1 MGTRALSAR
10 FPELSLI
17 ATDKPCEIP
26 ELRHTADS
34 EQNEADMQRTLL
46 RAAFVSIAL
55 VSIALGIAACNSRVD
70 APQVGLYR
78 AVLRLPGGDAPF
90 GLEVAQEQQQYVLY
104 LINGAERTRVSNVKV
119 ADGELTAM
127 FPGYENSLR
136 AQIKRTSLEGSV
148 TLIKA
153 GGKEQVIPFVAKLG
167 ETYRFFAESSTDN
180 ADLAG
185 TWDATFTD
193 EKGETSKAILLLEQS
208 HDHVTGSAMTP
219 TGDHRFLE
227 GQVHGDELQLSTF
240 AGGLAYL
247 YKLKVGA
254 NGALAGDYWQ
264 GLASHEKVVANR
276 NASATLDGAGK
287 QTTLRDSAQPLA
299 FTFPDVDGKPVSL
312 NDERFRGKVVLITLG
327 GTWCPNCHDEAQFL
341 LPFYREHRAQGFE
354 VIALMFERHGDFAKA
369 AQAVRH
375 YRQDLDIEFPTLIAG
390 LSETDEASKAL
401 PMLSHVYGY
410 PTAILVDRKGAVRS
424 IHTGFAGPATGRHHD
439 EYVKEFTEQVEQ
451 LLTESGG

>member
-1 MGTRALSAR
+1 MLR
-10 FPELSLI
+10 
-17 ATDKPCEIP
+17 
-26 ELRHTADS
+26 LRHTAAN
-34 EQNEADMQRTLL
+34 EENEADMRGMLF
-46 RAAFVSIAL
+46 RAALAAIVI
-55 VSIALGIAACNSRVD
+55 GIGACNSHVD
-70 APQVGLYR
+70 TPQLGVYR

-104 LINGAERTRVSNVKV
+104 LVNGAERTRVSDVQVK
-119 ADGELTAM
+119 DGELTAT
-127 FPGYENSLR
+127 FPGYENTLR
-136 AQIKRTSLEGSV
+136 AKMNRDGLAGSV

-153 GGKEQVIPFVAKLG
+153 GGKEQVIPFVAKRG
-167 ETYRFFAESSTDN
+167 ETYRFYAKSSSDN

-185 TWDATFTD
+185 TWDSTFTN
-193 EKGETSKAILLLEQS
+193 EKGETTKAILLLEQS

-254 NGALAGDYWQ
+254 NGALEGDYWQ
-264 GLASHEKVVANR
+264 GLASHENVVAQR
-276 NASATLDGAGK
+276 NDAATLDGAGK
-287 QTTLRDSAQPLA
+287 QSALRDSAQTFA
-299 FTFPDVDGKPVSL
+299 FTFADVDGKPVSL
-312 NDERFRGKVVLITLG
+312 SDERFRGKVVLVTLG

-341 LPFYREHRAQGFE
+341 LPFYREHRDQGFE
-354 VIALMFERHGDFAKA
+354 VIALMFERHGDFAMA

-375 YRQDLDIEFPTLIAG
+375 YRADLHIEFPTLIAG

-401 PMLSHVYGY
+401 PMLDHVYGY
-410 PTAILVDRKGAVRS
+410 PTSILVDRRGVVRS